1 MIPTT
6 FPDSLSLDF
15 WNAMLSLS
23 ISALLVSVLIKFAI
37 RYVFGCSA
45 ASNVRCEKSL
55 CGTLVAGAFWV
66 SHAHTAVN
74 TGQALWIRLVIFHT
88 FNACILAC
96 FLPSLHF
103 EFRFVVSLQFL
114 SQLFELRTIGSD
126 SISAGPGGFPCIRS
140 SPLAFMHVL
149 YPPQYVVLF
158 HAFNACLVASYICFT
173 LTSTLRHILIF
184 MSLTAA

>member
-1 MIPTT
+1 MAPNRRKRQ
-6 FPDSLSLDF
+6 PR
-15 WNAMLSLS
+15 
-23 ISALLVSVLIKFAI
+23 VLKAI
-37 RYVFGCSA
+37 QGRT
-45 ASNVRCEKSL
+45 N
-55 CGTLVAGAFWV
+55 
-66 SHAHTAVN
+66 
-74 TGQALWIRLVIFHT
+74 
-88 FNACILAC
+88 
-96 FLPSLHF
+96 P
-103 EFRFVVSLQFL
+103 LQFL

-158 HAFNACLVASYICFT
+158 HAFNACLVASYICLT